1 MGDSPQYFK
10 FVRWM
15 LTSSLKKKGHMRDFV
30 SNRDPFLF
38 LKQKQTKWIQIYP
51 IYDREN
57 YLFNH
62 IYKYLFIYAKVA

>member
-1 MGDSPQYFK
+1 
-10 FVRWM
+10 
-15 LTSSLKKKGHMRDFV
+15 MRDFV

-51 IYDREN
+51 IYDSES

-62 IYKYLFIYAKVA
+62 IYKTALKGPRR